1 MKCPAALSKGGCA
14 CSLNRPGACSTPTP
28 NLESMTSPGARL
40 GECRE
45 ECAVFGI
52 YAPGEDVARLTY
64 FGLFALQHRGQE
76 SAGIAVS
83 DGSRL
88 TVHADMG
95 LVQQVFDEDRLSRL
109 RGDMAVGHTRYSTTG
124 SSHHRNAQPII
135 APCGAGTIAL
145 AHNGNLVNSYHLS
158 REVSSDDLGLQS
170 TSDSAIMAHMVGRE
184 WERGGDVEA
193 AVVEASR
200 SWQGAYSVAVLTEN
214 KLLAFRDPSGIRPLC
229 LGTLNGRG
237 YVVASETCGLNV
249 VGADF
254 LREIEPGELIVVD
267 ANGLHSTR
275 IATAGRSAMCVF
287 EFIYFAR
294 PDSYIY
300 RTLIYEARRRM
311 GQMLART
318 YPVDADVVIPV
329 PDTGW
334 PAAIGFAEESGIPFG
349 QGLIKNRYIARTF
362 IQPDQRQREL
372 GVRLKLT
379 AMQEVLN
386 GKRVVVVDDSIVR
399 GTTKRGI
406 VNLIRRAGASE
417 IHVRIAAPP
426 YRFPCFYGVDTSD
439 RRELLAAR
447 VESVEDIRRLIEAD
461 TLGYQTMDGL
471 IQAVG
476 LPRALF
482 CLACFD
488 GKYPVPIP
496 DEIMARKFALEE
508 EALPRPA
515 SAGKQPDVT
524 ARSGD

>member
-1 MKCPAALSKGGCA
+1 MKGAAGLRRSCPARSPGCPRA
-14 CSLNRPGACSTPTP
+14 RSTPPP
-28 NLESMTSPGARL
+28 NPGLAPSPDTRL

-76 SAGIAVS
+76 SAGIAAA
-83 DGSRL
+83 DGQRL
-88 TVHADMG
+88 ALHADMG
-95 LVQQVFDEDRLSRL
+95 LVQQVFDEDHLVRLT
-109 RGDMAVGHTRYSTTG
+109 GDMAIGHTRYSTTG
-124 SSHHRNAQPII
+124 SSHHINAQPVVV
-135 APCGAGTIAL
+135 PTRAGTLAL
-145 AHNGNLVNSYHLS
+145 AHNGNLVNSLQL
-158 REVSSDDLGLQS
+158 SSDLPGDRPPPAS
-170 TSDSAIMAHMVGRE
+170 TTDSSIMAHMVGRE
-184 WERGGDVEA
+184 WERCGDIAA
-193 AVVEASR
+193 AVAEVSR
-200 SWQGAYSVAVLTEN
+200 CWQGAYSVALLTED
-214 KLLAFRDPSGIRPLC
+214 KLLAFRDPAGIRPLC

-254 LREIEPGELIVVD
+254 LREVDPGELVVAD
-267 ANGLHSTR
+267 AGGL
-275 IATAGRSAMCVF
+275 RSIRLCPAARPAMCIF

-300 RTLIYEARRRM
+300 GTLIHEARRRM

-318 YPVDADVVIPV
+318 YPVDADIVIPV

-379 AMQEVLN
+379 AMQEVLA

-406 VNLIRRAGASE
+406 VNLIRRAGATE

-426 YRFPCFYGVDTSD
+426 YRYPCFYGVDTSD
-439 RRELLAAR
+439 RSELLAAR
-447 VESVEDIRRLIEAD
+447 VDTVEEIRRTIEAD
-461 TLGYQTMDGL
+461 SLGYQTVDAL
-471 IQAVG
+471 IEAVG
-476 LPRALF
+476 LPRDLF

-488 GKYPVPIP
+488 GNYPIHVP
-496 DEIMARKFALEE
+496 DEVMARKFALEE
-508 EALPRPA
+508 EALSQSA
-515 SAGKQPDVT
+515 AGKQSDVT
-524 ARSGD
+524 SRSGD

>member
-1 MKCPAALSKGGCA
+1 MSFCAARVTGFGCPGQELAARSLRDRHSCA
-14 CSLNRPGACSTPTP
+14 QHC
-28 NLESMTSPGARL
+28 L

-83 DGSRL
+83 DGARL
-88 TVHADMG
+88 KLHADMG
-95 LVQQVFDEDRLSRL
+95 LVQQVFDEECLSQL
-109 RGDMAVGHTRYSTTG
+109 KGDMAVGHTRYSTTG
-124 SSHHRNAQPII
+124 SSLHRNAQPILVPT
-135 APCGAGTIAL
+135 AAGTLAL
-145 AHNGNLVNSYHLS
+145 AHNGNLVNCYQLGCDLPHLP
-158 REVSSDDLGLQS
+158 S
-170 TSDSAIMAHMVGRE
+170 TSEPTTDSAIMARMLGNG
-184 WERGGDVEA
+184 WERCGDIAA
-193 AVVEASR
+193 AVAEASR
-200 SWQGAYSVAVLTEN
+200 SWRGAYSVAVLSED
-214 KLLAFRDPSGIRPLC
+214 KLLAFRDPNGIRPLA
-229 LGTLNGRG
+229 LGVLNDRG

-254 LREIEPGELIVVD
+254 VREIEPGELIVVD
-267 ANGLHSTR
+267 AKGLRSTR
-275 IATAGRSAMCVF
+275 IATPGRPAMCIF

-300 RTLIYEARRRM
+300 GTLIHEARRRM
-311 GQMLART
+311 GQKLART
-318 YPVDADVVIPV
+318 YPVEADLVIPV

-334 PAAIGFAEESGIPFG
+334 PAAIGFAEQSGIPFG
-349 QGLIKNRYIARTF
+349 QALIKNRYIARTF

-379 AMQEVLN
+379 ALQEVLG

-406 VNLIRRAGASE
+406 VSLIRRAGAKE

-426 YRFPCFYGVDTSD
+426 YRYPCFYGVDTSD

-447 VESVEDIRRLIEAD
+447 VDSVEEIRRTIGAD
-461 TLGYQTMDGL
+461 TLGYQTVDGL
-471 IQAVG
+471 IDAVG
-476 LPRALF
+476 LPRERF

-488 GKYPVPIP
+488 GEYPIEVP
-496 DEIMARKFALEE
+496 DEVRARKFALEAQPTA
-508 EALPRPA
+508 EAA
-515 SAGKQPDVT
+515 AGEKHPDVVT
-524 ARSGD
+524 RSAD